1 MHKAML
7 WIQGVVIPTLGP
19 FGLFLVA
26 VLDSSFLSIPEINDL
41 LVVTSS
47 TAYPSRAWL
56 YILMATLG
64 SVAGCSILWWI
75 GRRGGEAL
83 LLKRFGEDRVA
94 RTRALF
100 LRWGVLALAIPSM
113 LPPPMPFKVFV
124 VAAGVFRYPWP
135 RFALTLLVSR
145 GARYALWAVIGAAY
159 GDEAMV
165 LLRSFD
171 AWAAGRQT
179 LLLSLAA
186 GLTLATLAYYL
197 WARRPS
203 AQPVDP
209 DV

>member
-56 YILMATLG
+56 YILMATVG

-83 LLKRFGEDRVA
+83 LLKRFGEERVA
-94 RTRALF
+94 RTRVLF

-124 VAAGVFRYPWP
+124 LSSGVFAMPWR
-135 RFALTLLVSR
+135 RFMLTLVIAR
-145 GARYALWAVIGAAY
+145 GLRYTFWGTMGVLYGRNALA
-159 GDEAMV
+159 
-165 LLRSFD
+165 LLQSFD
-171 AWAAGRQT
+171 AWFAARAPEM
-179 LLLSLAA
+179 LSLLGGAFLA
-186 GLTLATLAYYL
+186 GLAVWLL
-197 WARRPS
+197 RRRRAP
-203 AQPVDP
+203 APQA
-209 DV
+209 